1 MVLRLMA
8 QRIYDYKVLLEKEPT
23 GGYVAICPSF
33 NGCYSQGE
41 TIEEALENIKE
52 AIELCIE
59 DLEKLGEPIPE
70 PSHTVI
76 GSVVIL
82 HES

>member
-1 MVLRLMA
+1 MA
-8 QRIYDYKVLLEKEPT
+8 QKLLNYKVILEKDSG
-23 GGYVAICPSF
+23 GGYIAICPSF
-33 NGCYSQGE
+33 QGCYSQGE
-41 TIEEALENIKE
+41 TIEEALDNIKE

-59 DLEKLGEPIPE
+59 DLESEGESIPDS
-70 PSHTVI
+70 SHSFV

>member
-1 MVLRLMA
+1 MA
-8 QRIYDYKVLLEKEPT
+8 QKILNYKVILEKDST

-33 NGCYSQGE
+33 QGCYSQGE
-41 TIEEALENIKE
+41 TIEEALDNIKE

-59 DLEKLGEPIPE
+59 DLESQGVPIPE
-70 PSHTVI
+70 SNHSFV

>member
-1 MVLRLMA
+1 MLN
-8 QRIYDYKVLLEKEPT
+8 YKVILEKDAS

-33 NGCYSQGE
+33 QGCYSQGD
-41 TIEEALENIKE
+41 TIEEALDCIKE

-59 DLEKLGEPIPE
+59 DLESEGEPIPD
-70 PSHTVI
+70 SNHSFV

>member
-1 MVLRLMA
+1 MV
-8 QRIYDYKVLLEKEPT
+8 QRILDYKVILEKDPKS
-23 GGYVAICPSF
+23 GYIVVCPSF
-33 NGCYSQGE
+33 QGCYSQGE

-59 DLEKLGEPIPE
+59 DLKIRGEEIPE
-70 PSHTVI
+70 SKHTVI